1 MSYSYISVCRS
12 ALSSIALSLI
22 SGVAMGQ
29 CLSLSDVPA
38 RIREARLVALGE
50 THGTMEAPAFAA
62 RLLCALA
69 NAKKLT
75 LLGLEI
81 PGSEQS
87 TIDAFVSGGSEV
99 EFRNSMRTSRF
110 WNRDVQDGRSSMAMV
125 TLIEFARDL
134 RMRGRQVRVLAFDV
148 TPSQVTAGITRD
160 KIMALNLESA
170 LRAEPDATILLLV
183 GNMHNRKAEGA
194 PHDATF
200 RSAVNL
206 MSEEKIISLLMQHAG
221 GSAWFCANDTEGK
234 SSCGV
239 KRGMFSMND
248 RSSPKLVEL
257 DRRLLPDYDGYFFV
271 GAINASPPAVE
282 RLPAK

>member
-1 MSYSYISVCRS
+1 MKFSEIPVYRF
-12 ALSSIALSLI
+12 ALGSIALFVI
-22 SGVAMGQ
+22 SGAAMGQ
-29 CLSLSDVPA
+29 CLSLSEVPT

-69 NAKKLT
+69 NAKKPT

-81 PGSEQS
+81 PGSEQP

-99 EFRNSMRTSRF
+99 EFLASMRTSRF
-110 WNRDVQDGRSSMAMV
+110 WNRDVQDGRSSKAMV
-125 TLIEFARDL
+125 TLIEFARAL
-134 RMRGRQVRVLAFDV
+134 RMRGRQVRVLAIDAM
-148 TPSQVTAGITRD
+148 PSQVTPGITRD
-160 KIMALNLESA
+160 KIMALNLEAA
-170 LRAEPDATILLLV
+170 LHAEPEATILLLV

-194 PHDATF
+194 PFDASF

-221 GSAWFCANDTEGK
+221 GSAWVCENDTEGK
-234 SSCGV
+234 SNCGV
-239 KRGMFSMND
+239 KRRMFPMND
-248 RSSPKLVEL
+248 RSSPRLVEL

-282 RLPAK
+282 RLPTK